1 MKNKVLAAPYIVWMA
16 LFIIVPLGI
25 VVYYALTDSITGQ
38 FTLANLASIGTYLP
52 IFLRS
57 IWLSLFAS
65 FICLVIGY
73 PVAYFIAQCKPTTQ
87 RFLEMLIM
95 LPMCMSFLLRTLAW
109 VAMLEDTGIFNTLLQ
124 SIGLTPLPLIR
135 TNGAV
140 ILGMVY
146 NYLPYMILPL
156 YTVIMKIDGRL
167 VEAAAD
173 LGCKPSRVFTKV
185 ILPLSGFTAARGTLS
200 LPGAIIWA
208 TIGSVLGAWTLYGI
222 SRWVGL
228 HRINLA
234 ADKIPGVSRKDVSKA
249 NDWFTKYGTWSVL
262 IGRVIPVVRSLIS
275 IPAGFNRMNFLHF
288 TGWTLLGSAV
298 WNTILVSA
306 GYLLGDQWCSIQ
318 GALGVFEDVVIAAV
332 IVVIVWFVVQ
342 KVRTVIRN
350 RKSADGN
357 E

>member
-1 MKNKVLAAPYIVWMA
+1 MSFSMAAATILA
-16 LFIIVPLGI
+16 
-25 VVYYALTDSITGQ
+25 TDPTPICTTTEPG
-38 FTLANLASIGTYLP
+38 LIGT
-52 IFLRS
+52 ITD
-57 IWLSLFAS
+57 W
-65 FICLVIGY
+65 
-73 PVAYFIAQCKPTTQ
+73 
-87 RFLEMLIM
+87 LIM
-95 LPMCMSFLLRTLAW
+95 LMETIGGIGVALAI
-109 VAMLEDTGIFNTLLQ
+109 ALESIFPP
-124 SIGLTPLPLIR
+124 I
-135 TNGAV
+135 
-140 ILGMVY
+140 
-146 NYLPYMILPL
+146 
-156 YTVIMKIDGRL
+156 
-167 VEAAAD
+167 
-173 LGCKPSRVFTKV
+173 PSEV

-234 ADKIPGVSRKDVSKA
+234 ADKIPGVSRKEVSKA
-249 NDWFTKYGTWSVL
+249 NDWFTQYGTWSVL
-262 IGRVIPVVRSLIS
+262 IGRVIP
-275 IPAGFNRMNFLHF
+275 
-288 TGWTLLGSAV
+288 GWTLLGSAV

-332 IVVIVWFVVQ
+332 IVVIVWFVVR

>member
-1 MKNKVLAAPYIVWMA
+1 MSFSMAAATILA
-16 LFIIVPLGI
+16 
-25 VVYYALTDSITGQ
+25 TDPTPICTTTEPG
-38 FTLANLASIGTYLP
+38 LIGT
-52 IFLRS
+52 ITD
-57 IWLSLFAS
+57 W
-65 FICLVIGY
+65 
-73 PVAYFIAQCKPTTQ
+73 
-87 RFLEMLIM
+87 LIM
-95 LPMCMSFLLRTLAW
+95 LMETIGGIGVALAI
-109 VAMLEDTGIFNTLLQ
+109 ALESIFPP
-124 SIGLTPLPLIR
+124 I
-135 TNGAV
+135 
-140 ILGMVY
+140 
-146 NYLPYMILPL
+146 
-156 YTVIMKIDGRL
+156 
-167 VEAAAD
+167 
-173 LGCKPSRVFTKV
+173 PSEV

-228 HRINLA
+228 HRIHLA

-332 IVVIVWFVVQ
+332 IVVIVWFVVR